1 MDLDSRGVPGGF
13 VASSE
18 FVDAAQAQASSLGF
32 DPFKVFVDHPIQDR
46 SDQEIVHLAD
56 RYFSEVIAMIS
67 TSKF

>member
-18 FVDAAQAQASSLGF
+18 FVEAARAQAWSVGF
-32 DPFKVFVDHPIQDR
+32 DPRKVFVEHPIQDR

-56 RYFSEVIAMIS
+56 RYFLDVIALIL

>member
-18 FVDAAQAQASSLGF
+18 FVEAARAQASSVGF
-32 DPFKVFVDHPIQDR
+32 DPRKVFVEHPIQDR

-56 RYFSEVIAMIS
+56 RYFLEVIAMILN
-67 TSKF
+67 TKF

>member
-1 MDLDSRGVPGGF
+1 MDLDSRGLPGGF

-18 FVDAAQAQASSLGF
+18 FVEAARAQASSLGF
-32 DPFKVFVDHPIQDR
+32 DPFKVFVEHPIQDR
-46 SDQEIVHLAD
+46 TDQEIVHLAD

>member
-18 FVDAAQAQASSLGF
+18 FVEAAQAQASSLGF
-32 DPFKVFVDHPIQDR
+32 DPFKVFVEHPIQDR

-67 TSKF
+67 TAKF

>member
-18 FVDAAQAQASSLGF
+18 FVEAAQAQASSLGF
-32 DPFKVFVDHPIQDR
+32 DPFKVFVEHPIQDR
-46 SDQEIVHLAD
+46 SDQEIANLAD

>member
-18 FVDAAQAQASSLGF
+18 FVDAAQSQASSLGF
-32 DPFKVFVDHPIQDR
+32 DPFKVFVEHPIQDR
-46 SDQEIVHLAD
+46 SDEEIVHLAD

-67 TSKF
+67 TAKF

>member
-1 MDLDSRGVPGGF
+1 MDLDSRGLPGGF

-18 FVDAAQAQASSLGF
+18 FVEAARAQASSLGF
-32 DPFKVFVDHPIQDR
+32 DPFKVFVEHPIQDR

>member
-18 FVDAAQAQASSLGF
+18 FAVAAQAQAVSLGF
-32 DPFKVFVDHPIQDR
+32 DPFRVFVEHPIQDR

>member
-1 MDLDSRGVPGGF
+1 MPGGF

-32 DPFKVFVDHPIQDR
+32 DPFKVFVEHPIQDR

-56 RYFSEVIAMIS
+56 RYFLEVIAMIL

>member
-18 FVDAAQAQASSLGF
+18 FVDAAQSQASSLGF
-32 DPFKVFVDHPIQDR
+32 DPFKVFVEHPIQDR

>member
-18 FVDAAQAQASSLGF
+18 FVEAAHAQASSLGF
-32 DPFKVFVDHPIQDR
+32 DPFKVFVEHPIQDR

-67 TSKF
+67 NSKF

>member
-32 DPFKVFVDHPIQDR
+32 DPFKVFIEHPIQDR
-46 SDQEIVHLAD
+46 TDQEIVDLAD
-56 RYFSEVIAMIS
+56 RSFLEVVAMIS
-67 TSKF
+67 TSDC

>member
-18 FVDAAQAQASSLGF
+18 FVEAARAQASSVGF
-32 DPFKVFVDHPIQDR
+32 DPRNVFVEHPIQDR

-56 RYFSEVIAMIS
+56 RYFLEVIAMIL

>member
-1 MDLDSRGVPGGF
+1 MDLDSRGLPGGF

-18 FVDAAQAQASSLGF
+18 FIEAAEAQAASLGF
-32 DPFKVFVDHPIQDR
+32 DPFKVFVEHPIQDR

-67 TSKF
+67 SSKF

>member
-32 DPFKVFVDHPIQDR
+32 DPFKVFVEHPIQDR

>member
-18 FVDAAQAQASSLGF
+18 FVDAAQAQALSLGF
-32 DPFKVFVDHPIQDR
+32 DPFKVFVEHPIQDR

>member
-18 FVDAAQAQASSLGF
+18 FVEAAQAQASSLGF
-32 DPFKVFVDHPIQDR
+32 DPFKVFVEHPIQDR

-67 TSKF
+67 SSKF

>member
-18 FVDAAQAQASSLGF
+18 FVDAAQSQASSLGF
-32 DPFKVFVDHPIQDR
+32 DPFKVFVEHPIQDR

-56 RYFSEVIAMIS
+56 RYFPEVIAMIS

>member
-18 FVDAAQAQASSLGF
+18 FVEAARAQASSVGF
-32 DPFKVFVDHPIQDR
+32 DPRKVFVEHPIQDR

-67 TSKF
+67 TSTF

>member
-1 MDLDSRGVPGGF
+1 MDLDSRDVPGGF

-18 FVDAAQAQASSLGF
+18 FVEAAQAQASSLGF
-32 DPFKVFVDHPIQDR
+32 DPFKVFVEHPIQDR

-67 TSKF
+67 SSKF

>member
-32 DPFKVFVDHPIQDR
+32 DPFKVFVEHPIQDR

-56 RYFSEVIAMIS
+56 RYFLEVIAMIL

>member
-18 FVDAAQAQASSLGF
+18 FVDAAQSQASSLGF
-32 DPFKVFVDHPIQDR
+32 DPFKVFVEHPIQDR
-46 SDQEIVHLAD
+46 SEQEIVHLAD